1 MPPILLER
9 LTQFIHTT
17 ASSLSRKQKHSLL
30 LTADLGLMLLS
41 IYGAF
46 QLRFSLLSPIQEM
59 LTYRE
64 LIILLLMVKPIVLI
78 VMGMYRPVLRYTGL
92 EFLFTAAKSVLLSD
106 CIFILIAYL
115 LTSRGLPRSIL
126 LIDALLTLLLLVGLR
141 LALSWLV
148 YQANAFA
155 TWEPHLQRIVIYGAG
170 SAGSQLA
177 QALTHDRRYQPIAF
191 VDPDPSLQ
199 RQTIQGLTVYS
210 PKDLSRLRAQKPFDT
225 VFLAIPSAD
234 RLTKRQILED
244 LQHLSIPVKTVPS
257 IGEILSG
264 EVSISEVR
272 DIDIVDLLGRE
283 EVPPDPELLSTNITG
298 LTVLVTGA
306 GGSIGSELCRQVAR
320 QSPSCLILYEIGE
333 FSLYSIDMEL
343 AETFPQL
350 KRIACLGSVTDAAN
364 LQAAIAQYQVDTI
377 YHAAA
382 YKHVPLVEAN
392 PAQGIL
398 NNVLGTLKTVQTA
411 IECGARNFV
420 LISTDKAVRPTNVM
434 GASKRV
440 AEMVV
445 QSLATQPDTAT
456 DLSIVRF
463 GNVLDS
469 SGSVVPRF
477 RRQIVEGKPITVTHP
492 NVTRYFMSIPEAARL
507 VIQAGAMSVQRGEIF
522 LLDMGEA
529 VRIYDLAEQ
538 MIQLSGLV
546 PGEDIEIQI
555 TGLRPGEKLYEELL
569 LDRTNAHQTRHPK
582 IFCAQEPMLD
592 WESLQPQLDLLLA
605 AARSGNSEHIRM
617 TLKQLVPEYQP
628 SPDTDTSNN
637 RRPLA
642 QQSG

>member
-364 LQAAIAQYQVDTI
+364 LQAAIAQHQVDTI

-569 LDRTNAHQTRHPK
+569 LDRTNARQTRHPK

-592 WESLQPQLDLLLA
+592 WEVLKPQLDLLLA
-605 AARSGNSEHIRM
+605 AARSGNPEHIRA
-617 TLKQLVPEYQP
+617 TLQQLVSGYQP
-628 SPDTDTSNN
+628 SPKVDAAND

-642 QQSG
+642 QPSG

>member
-364 LQAAIAQYQVDTI
+364 LQAAIAQHQVDTI